1 MSFLKTLSMKQI
13 VRILTEEQ
21 SSLCNE
27 LKIRSMKFW
36 GYEGIE
42 ARTIEDANTI
52 IYHITCEEYFTGNY
66 YECK

>member
-1 MSFLKTLSMKQI
+1 MKQS

-52 IYHITCEEYFTGNY
+52 IDHIPD
-66 YECK
+66 